1 MVNFA
6 DRMNRMKVSDIRE
19 LLKLTQQPEIIS
31 FAGGLPA
38 PELFPVDDIKAAT
51 DAVLEENGRVAL
63 QYGQTEGWLPLR
75 QHIADRLAA
84 KNAIVTDPER
94 IILTAGSQQGL
105 DYIGK
110 LFLNPGD
117 VVVMESPSYLGA
129 INAFNAYE
137 PNFVEVPTDDGGMI
151 MEELD
156 RILTETENVK
166 LIYVIPDFQNPSGRT
181 WSLERRKKF
190 MEIIKKH
197 GVPAIEDNPYGDLR
211 FKGEFLPALK
221 SMDDEG
227 LIIYMGTFSKILA
240 PGYRVAWI
248 CANDEIVGKVNL
260 IAQAAALQTS
270 TISALVISKY
280 LDMFDVDE
288 HVEKIRE
295 VYKHRCELMI
305 STMREC
311 FPPEASFTD
320 PDGGLFTWVE
330 LPDYINTR
338 ELASKAL
345 EKKVAFVPGSGF
357 FPNGGNNCCM
367 RLNYSCMPDD
377 RIVEGIHR
385 LADVIK
391 EALAEHKA

>member
-6 DRMNRMKVSDIRE
+6 DRMSRMKVSDIRE

-84 KNAIVTDPER
+84 KNAIVTDPEN

-211 FKGEFLPALK
+211 FKGEYQPALK

-248 CANDEIVGKVNL
+248 CANDAIIGKVNL

-305 STMREC
+305 NTMREC
-311 FPPEASFTD
+311 FPPEARFTD

-330 LPDYINTR
+330 LPETINTR

>member
-84 KNAIVTDPER
+84 KNAIVTDPEN

-197 GVPAIEDNPYGDLR
+197 GIPAIEDNPYGDLR
-211 FKGEFLPALK
+211 FKGEYQPALK

-248 CANDEIVGKVNL
+248 CANDTIVGKVNL

-305 STMREC
+305 NTMREC
-311 FPPEASFTD
+311 FPPEARFTD

-330 LPDYINTR
+330 LPETINTR

>member
-84 KNAIVTDPER
+84 KNAIVTDPEN

-151 MEELD
+151 TEELD

-197 GVPAIEDNPYGDLR
+197 GIPAIEDNPYGDLR
-211 FKGEFLPALK
+211 FKGEYQPALK

-248 CANDEIVGKVNL
+248 CANDTIVGKVNL

-305 STMREC
+305 NTMREC
-311 FPPEASFTD
+311 FPPEARFTD

-330 LPDYINTR
+330 LPETINTR

-391 EALAEHKA
+391 EALSEHKA

>member
-84 KNAIVTDPER
+84 KNAIVTDPEN

-305 STMREC
+305 NTMREC

-391 EALAEHKA
+391 EAIAEHKA

>member
-84 KNAIVTDPER
+84 KNAIVTDPEN

-197 GVPAIEDNPYGDLR
+197 GIPAIEDNPYGDLR
-211 FKGEFLPALK
+211 FKGEYQPALK

-248 CANDEIVGKVNL
+248 CANDTIVGKVNL

-305 STMREC
+305 NTMREC

-330 LPDYINTR
+330 LPETINTR

-377 RIVEGIHR
+377 KIVEGIHR

>member
-84 KNAIVTDPER
+84 KNAIVTDPEN

-197 GVPAIEDNPYGDLR
+197 GIPAIEDNPYGDLR
-211 FKGEFLPALK
+211 FKGEYQPALK
-221 SMDDEG
+221 IMDDDG

-248 CANDEIVGKVNL
+248 CANDTIVGKVNL

-305 STMREC
+305 NTMREC
-311 FPPEASFTD
+311 FPPEARFTD

-330 LPDYINTR
+330 LPETINTR

>member
-84 KNAIVTDPER
+84 KNAIVTDPEN

-197 GVPAIEDNPYGDLR
+197 GIPAIEDNPYGDLR
-211 FKGEFLPALK
+211 FKGEYQPALK

-248 CANDEIVGKVNL
+248 CANDTIVGKVNL

-305 STMREC
+305 NTMREC
-311 FPPEASFTD
+311 FPPEARFTD

-330 LPDYINTR
+330 LPETINTR

-377 RIVEGIHR
+377 KIVEGIHR

>member
-84 KNAIVTDPER
+84 KNAIVTDPEN

-197 GVPAIEDNPYGDLR
+197 GIPAIEDNPYGDLR
-211 FKGEFLPALK
+211 FKGEYQPALK
-221 SMDDEG
+221 SMDDDG

-248 CANDEIVGKVNL
+248 CANDTIVGKVNL

-305 STMREC
+305 NTMREC
-311 FPPEASFTD
+311 FPPEARFTD

-330 LPDYINTR
+330 LPETINTR